1 MNVSHRLSCVALL
14 AGTLASPALAQQH
27 RTYIVRNV
35 HVIPMTGAA
44 VTRSADVVIRGRT
57 IAQILPAGTARAASD
72 AIVIDGRGQY
82 LIPGLIDSH
91 VHIKE
96 QDPLFLYVAAGVTTV
111 QNMSGRPFHLDMR
124 ARVNAGT
131 LLGPRI
137 VTTGPTTAEVGVTT
151 AEAVERLVAEQK
163 ARGYDAI
170 KMYGSQGG
178 NMTPEAYRALI
189 AAARGHGLRVV
200 GHAPRNLAFDVV
212 LGERQHSID
221 HMEEIVY
228 THRPF
233 ARLLGP
239 YVDLQFG
246 RASDS
251 ARDSL
256 ARVPVPD
263 FAAELGAE
271 IAELARAV
279 RQAGLAVTPNLVFFR
294 NIHWMTT
301 DSIHALLRA
310 PELAYAAPQ
319 QRLNWSP
326 LLNRYH
332 NSWRGRRETISR
344 YLGAVVD
351 LQRAITLAF
360 HRAGVPLMTGTD
372 AEFLGAQPG
381 FGVHTELEL
390 FVDIGMTPM
399 EALRAA
405 TVTPA
410 GVMQIA
416 DSVGTIAPGKVA
428 DLVLLAAN
436 PLTDIRN
443 TRRISG
449 VFRSGRWLPQP
460 QIAAALDSLA
470 GSYGPVQT
478 ALSEFVQALETRGAA
493 AAMDVYRQ
501 SPQRQQIAQP
511 VENVINSYG
520 YRVLGERRTKD
531 AIAIFLLNTEAFP
544 GEYNTW
550 DSLAEAYLA
559 DGQRELAIRY
569 YRKVL
574 EMRPGDENAT
584 RMLRQMGVSVN

>member
-1 MNVSHRLSCVALL
+1 MRRLTGVALL
-14 AGTLASPALAQQH
+14 AGVCASAAFGQQDT
-27 RTYIVRNV
+27 RTYLVRNV

-44 VTRSADVVIRGRT
+44 VLDSADVMIRGRT
-57 IAQILPAGTARAASD
+57 IVAVVPAGRAAAPND

-96 QDPLFLYVAAGVTTV
+96 QDPLFLFVAAGVTTV

-124 ARVNAGT
+124 ARVNAGS

-151 AEAVERLVAEQK
+151 PEEVERLVAEQQ

-170 KMYGSQGG
+170 KMYGSRGG
-178 NMTPEAYRALI
+178 DMTAEAYHALN
-189 AAARGHGLRVV
+189 AAARRHGMRVV
-200 GHAPRNLAFDVV
+200 GHAPRNLPFAVV
-212 LGERQHSID
+212 LSEGQSSID

-233 ARLLGP
+233 TRLLGP

-246 RASDS
+246 RAT
-251 ARDSL
+251 AAVRDSL
-256 ARVPVPD
+256 ARITVPH
-263 FAAELGAE
+263 FARELEPE
-271 IAELARAV
+271 IAALARAV
-279 RQAGLAVTPNLVFFR
+279 KQAGLAVTPNLVFFR

-301 DSIHALLRA
+301 DSIQALLRA

-319 QRLNWSP
+319 QRLSWSP
-326 LLNRYH
+326 LLNRYS
-332 NSWRGRRETISR
+332 NSWRDQRAIVSP
-344 YLGAVVD
+344 YLGEVVD

-372 AEFLGAQPG
+372 CEYLGAQPG

-390 FVDIGMTPM
+390 FVNLGMTPID
-399 EALRAA
+399 ALRAA
-405 TVTPA
+405 TATPA
-410 GVMQIA
+410 AVLRIA

-436 PLTDIRN
+436 PLIDIRN
-443 TRRISG
+443 TRRITG
-449 VFRSGRWLPQP
+449 VFRAGRWLPRAES
-460 QIAAALDSLA
+460 AAALDSLA
-470 GSYGPVQT
+470 DSYGPVQT
-478 ALSEFVQALETRGAA
+478 ELSAFMQALETGGAA
-493 AAMDVYRQ
+493 AALDVYRQ
-501 SPQRQQIAQP
+501 SPDRQQIAKA

-520 YRVLGERRTKD
+520 YRVLGDNRTKE
-531 AIAIFLLNTEAFP
+531 AIEIFRLNTDAFP
-544 GEYNTW
+544 QEYNTW

-559 DGQRELAIRY
+559 DGQKEQAITY

-574 EMRPGDENAT
+574 QLHPGDENAT
-584 RMLRQMGVSVN
+584 RMLRQIGAVAN

>member
-1 MNVSHRLSCVALL
+1 MRRLKCLALL
-14 AGTLASPALAQQH
+14 VGTLAPAAFGQQEN

-35 HVIPMTGAA
+35 HVIPMTGA
-44 VTRSADVVIRGRT
+44 VVPDPADVVIRGRT
-57 IAQILPAGTARAASD
+57 IVEVVPAGKAATANE

-96 QDPLFLYVAAGVTTV
+96 PDPLFLFVAAGVTTV

-137 VTTGPTTAEVGVTT
+137 VTTGPTTAEVGVNTP
-151 AEAVERLVAEQK
+151 EEVERLVAEQK

-178 NMTPEAYRALI
+178 NMTPEAYRALMT
-189 AAARGHGLRVV
+189 AARRHGLRVV

-212 LGERQHSID
+212 LGERQSSID
-221 HMEEIVY
+221 HMEEIVF

-233 ARLLGP
+233 ARFLEP
-239 YVDLQFG
+239 YVDLQFR
-246 RASDS
+246 RATTEV
-251 ARDSL
+251 RDSL

-263 FAAELGAE
+263 FTRELEPE
-271 IAELARAV
+271 IAALAGAV
-279 RQAGLAVTPNLVFFR
+279 KQSGLAVTPNLVFFR

-319 QRLNWSP
+319 QRLSWSP

-332 NSWRGRRETISR
+332 NSWRDRRATISR
-344 YLGAVVD
+344 YLGEVAE
-351 LQRAITLAF
+351 LQSAITLAF
-360 HRAGVPLMTGTD
+360 HRAGVPLMAGTD
-372 AEFLGAQPG
+372 AEYLGAQPG

-390 FVDIGMTPM
+390 FVDLGMKPID
-399 EALRAA
+399 ALRAA

-410 GVMQIA
+410 GVLQIA

-428 DLVLLAAN
+428 DVVLLAAN
-436 PLTDIRN
+436 PLSDIRN
-443 TRRISG
+443 TRRITG
-449 VFRSGRWLPQP
+449 VFRAGRWLPRA

-470 GSYGPVQT
+470 DSYRPVQT
-478 ALSEFVQALETRGAA
+478 VLSAFMQALETRGAA
-493 AAMDVYRQ
+493 AALDVYRR
-501 SPQRQQIAQP
+501 SPQRQEIAKP

-520 YRVLGERRTKD
+520 YRVLGEQRTKD
-531 AIAIFLLNTEAFP
+531 AIEIFRLNTEAFP
-544 GEYNTW
+544 QEYNTW

-559 DGQRELAIRY
+559 DGQKELAITY

-574 EMRPGDENAT
+574 ELRPGDENAT
-584 RMLRQMGVSVN
+584 RMLKQIGATVK